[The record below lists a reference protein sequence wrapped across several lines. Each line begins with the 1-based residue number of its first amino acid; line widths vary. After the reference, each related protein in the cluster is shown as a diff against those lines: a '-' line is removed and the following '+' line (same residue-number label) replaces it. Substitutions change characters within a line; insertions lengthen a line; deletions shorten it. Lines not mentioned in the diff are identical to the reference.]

1 MNLRLILGYVLL
13 VVCLLAL
20 AAAIF
25 LEVNNLGG
33 SWTMQV
39 FWRPVTLTPAVWLL
53 LGAAGGVA
61 LWLTLTHLLPL
72 SVRMIGRG
80 RRTRRERL
88 LKQALKPGS
97 FSLNDVRG
105 MDFFAAWTMAAVSLT
120 SAETSKAN
128 EPPSSA

>member
-88 LKQALKPGS
+88 LKQALHEARQGQAGS
-97 FSLNDVRG
+97 APSAGTANP
-105 MDFFAAWTMAAVSLT
+105 AVTLFKY
-120 SAETSKAN
+120 SASPNPTDEAEKR
-128 EPPSSA
+128 